1 MEKISTI
8 DSNHIIDLLA
18 AGNIPMW
25 IMTVLLFICLF
36 IITWIKFEPSVRN
49 LFFFF
54 KDFFSREEKLERE
67 KEKDSSAIKTT
78 LFFDKIS
85 SLFVKIDMVVLS
97 KDIGRNAFYHFILN
111 EAFSCL
117 YKQFKEGYENL
128 QKEKIAQ
135 NMFCS
140 FSKYHSNLI
149 QKARED
155 FESRVTKRLKEEG
168 WSEEKIRYTLDIFVQ
183 WLSPN
188 INFLSELISSSKI
201 PTEVVMSWWI
211 FYYEIFMN
219 LERFGIMLNGRIT
232 GQYFDKLKIGKPV
245 K

>member
-1 MEKISTI
+1 
-8 DSNHIIDLLA
+8 
-18 AGNIPMW
+18 
-25 IMTVLLFICLF
+25 
-36 IITWIKFEPSVRN
+36 
-49 LFFFF
+49 
-54 KDFFSREEKLERE
+54 
-67 KEKDSSAIKTT
+67 
-78 LFFDKIS
+78 
-85 SLFVKIDMVVLS
+85 
-97 KDIGRNAFYHFILN
+97 
-111 EAFSCL
+111 
-117 YKQFKEGYENL
+117 
-128 QKEKIAQ
+128 
-135 NMFCS
+135 MFCS